1 LTSSPETVDI
11 SSNISGS
18 DLERQTRNDIL
29 VLNKEYNEMCDQCDA
44 LDAQHLVLSSQ
55 QDATELTLSQIC
67 TNVQSARDVL
77 DTLNG
82 QIEERERCWIVLQT
96 LQHVRLL
103 DARNVENENYARQ
116 QEDLQDTLRKLE
128 ASIETSEASKF
139 ELQTNLCSLKQAC

>member
-1 LTSSPETVDI
+1 
-11 SSNISGS
+11 
-18 DLERQTRNDIL
+18 
-29 VLNKEYNEMCDQCDA
+29 MCDQCDA

-96 LQHVRLL
+96 LQDVRLL

>member
-1 LTSSPETVDI
+1 M
-11 SSNISGS
+11 
-18 DLERQTRNDIL
+18 R
-29 VLNKEYNEMCDQCDA
+29 DQCDA
-44 LDAQHLVLSSQ
+44 LDAQHLVISSQ

-139 ELQTNLCSLKQAC
+139 ELQNNLCSLKQAC